1 MKNLVRT
8 LIVLVLILMII
19 GTYLVFSAS
28 GTYSEIR
35 FNSFYFLFKLHL
47 WKVIGAMAAFL
58 IVSMVP
64 YEYYKQYSK
73 HLLLGVILILLITF
87 LFASKVKGAARWID
101 LGILKFQPSE
111 LAKLVLIIHL
121 TKMMELKG
129 KLIADFNNGFR
140 YALVWIFI
148 VSLLVLI
155 QPNVSTSAIIILTS
169 FILLYVGG
177 CRLSHLMATSGII
190 GAAGIAAVMMFAHSR
205 ERIFAFIDSI
215 KNVGEPNI
223 QVMQAKIGLGSGGLL
238 GLGIG
243 HSRQSDLFLPESYGD
258 FIFSI
263 LGEELGYVGTIS
275 ILAIY
280 FIIFFIGI
288 LIAKKAKDPFGQ
300 LLGFGISFNFVVSA
314 FLNAAVVTGLMPTT
328 GITLPMISFGG
339 TSIIIFSVSVGIL
352 VNIARQGIKEQ
363 TVEPIVL

>member
-1 MKNLVRT
+1 
-8 LIVLVLILMII
+8 MII

-35 FNSFYFLFKLHL
+35 FNSFYFLFKMHL
-47 WKVIGAMAAFL
+47 WKVIGAMAAL
-58 IVSMVP
+58 IIVSMIP
-64 YEYYKQYSK
+64 YEYYKLYSK
-73 HLLLGVILILLITF
+73 HLLVGVILILLITF
-87 LFASKVKGAARWID
+87 LFSPKIKGAARWID
-101 LGILKFQPSE
+101 LGVLQFQPSE
-111 LAKLVLIIHL
+111 LAKLILIIHL
-121 TKMMELKG
+121 ANMMERKG
-129 KLIADFNNGFR
+129 KLISDFGNGFR

-148 VSLLVLI
+148 VSFLVLI
-155 QPNVSTSAIIILTS
+155 QPNVSTSAILVLTS

-177 CRLSHLMATSGII
+177 CRLSHLAATSGIV
-190 GAAGIAAVMMFAHSR
+190 GVAGFGVMMLFTHSR
-205 ERIFAFIDSI
+205 ERIFSFIDSI
-215 KNVGEPNI
+215 KNVGEPNL

-263 LGEELGYVGTIS
+263 LGEELGFVGTIS
-275 ILAIY
+275 ILSIY

-300 LLGFGISFNFVVSA
+300 LLGFGISFNLVVSA

-339 TSIIIFSVSVGIL
+339 TSIIIFSVSIGIL
-352 VNIARQGIKEQ
+352 INIARQTIKEQ
-363 TVEPIVL
+363 TVEPIVI